1 MVASGV
7 RVPLQSG
14 DSVYSVLA
22 RYCKAKD
29 ILLAARSTL
38 NGEYVSAID
47 GVAEFDKGSSSGWTY
62 RVNGTYP
69 NISCKRYKPKPG
81 DKVDWIYTT
90 DGKNP

>member
-22 RYCKAKD
+22 RTCKAKK
-29 ILLAARSTL
+29 ILLAARNTAY
-38 NGEYVSAID
+38 GEYVSAID
-47 GVAEFDKGSSSGWTY
+47 GVAEFDKGGSSGWTY

-69 NISCKRYKPKPG
+69 DYSCDKYKPKPG
-81 DKVDWIYTT
+81 DKIEWIYTT

>member
-1 MVASGV
+1 MVASGI

-22 RYCKAKD
+22 RYCKAKG
-29 ILLAARSTL
+29 ILLAARKTPY
-38 NGEYVSAID
+38 GEYVAAID
-47 GVAEFDKGSSSGWTY
+47 GVAEFDKGGSSGWTF
-62 RVNGTYP
+62 RVNGAYP
-69 NISCKRYKPKPG
+69 NGSCDRYKPKPG